1 MGKHTNRNIG
11 IAIGAIVV
19 GIGIGFLILTD
30 EQGLSQITQTSGEVN
45 VILAPPLRLASTT
58 TTTDTTVIQ
67 PDFIPISLPIGE
79 NIVEIGEIFCKIK
92 QSTLVH
98 GVNGKLLETIEST
111 GIAGSP
117 FIRLAFVT
125 GTEIEVASYNVLPKV
140 FCTQANNIP
149 IEVFIKEMQLT
160 VRGDYPN
167 VSQQILWTQGVTGS
181 RLLNFG
187 SGQGEQTLVNFYV
200 PMNQVEAK
208 LPNQDFTMLMNFEI
222 TGTIVVQYSGFMFEY
237 IIPIYRADM
246 ETLDQIDIRKAPTVT
261 PTALDSDGDKILD
274 SADDCI
280 NQPETFNGFQDAD
293 GCPDIPQCPSGEI
306 VISDETTGFF
316 LRCEPTNPNP
326 PETCESIDSIDC
338 SKQECEDAGGTF
350 VQLPLTSI
358 LVSSQGTYCK
368 FTNDPMAVVCPDGTL
383 VTSVDR
389 CPALVPVTTEEFL
402 SGMIRMVGSTIYK
415 DLSQDTFVVQEGIF
429 FSSIGQIQPL
439 IVTAV
444 IAGQEREIE
453 RIEVDVY
460 YIFPNTA
467 DAFATTLVDSDLNF
481 RPLITIAKSEQRIG
495 TPFIGTAGDIGET
508 GSQQIPFGTGTGIGN
523 GFLLSSKAFLARDIQ
538 ALGTQVNP
546 VTGDPL
552 IGEGNSAEVTFQVDI
567 TGDFTFS
574 REGQSADFI
583 INNAFVTFSDVTIN
597 NLKGLLKDTPCLGGQ
612 VPTRDVD
619 GQQIGCT
626 TPPEG
631 DRDADGVSD
640 VADQCPDEFGT
651 VSNSGCP
658 APDAKPS
665 PDTDGDGI
673 PDNVDPDIDGDGIP
687 NEIDPDIDGDGI
699 PNEDEKPACKEVVV
713 VGIEVICVKGTIIIE
728 GNNGEVCSLS
738 EPENCPALPIDF
750 NTLLILGGVAFII
763 IGVTVAVLRR
773 RQ

>member
-11 IAIGAIVV
+11 IVVIAIVF
-19 GIGIGFLILTD
+19 GGTIGFLVLSG
-30 EQGLSQITQTSGEVN
+30 EQGITPTTGEVN
-45 VILAPPLRLASTT
+45 VVLAPPLRLAPTT
-58 TTTDTTVIQ
+58 TTADPTVIQ

-79 NIVEIGEIFCKIK
+79 QVVEVGEIFCKIK

-98 GVNGKLLETIEST
+98 GVDARLLETIEST

-140 FCTQANNIP
+140 FCTQQNNIP

-160 VRGDYPN
+160 VRADYPN
-167 VSQQILWTQGVTGS
+167 VNQQIVWTQGVTGS

-187 SGQGEQTLVNFYV
+187 TGQGEQTLVNFYV

-246 ETLDQIDIRKAPTVT
+246 ETFDQIDIRKAPTVT

-274 SADDCI
+274 SADTCPT
-280 NQPETFNGFQDAD
+280 QPETFNGFQDAD

-306 VISDETTGFF
+306 VISDQTTGFF

-338 SKQECEDAGGTF
+338 SKLECENAGGTF

-402 SGMIRMVGSTIYK
+402 SGQIRMVGSTIYQ
-415 DLSQDTFVVQEGIF
+415 DLSQDTFVIQEGIF

-439 IVTAV
+439 TVTAV

-453 RIEVDVY
+453 RIEVEVY

-481 RPLITIAKSEQRIG
+481 RPTVRITLTEQRIG

-508 GSQQIPFGTGTGIGN
+508 GKQQIPFGTGTGIGN

-538 ALGTQVNP
+538 ALGTAV
-546 VTGDPL
+546 DPITADVL
-552 IGEGNSAEVTFQVDI
+552 IGEGNSAEVTFIVDV

-574 REGQSADFI
+574 RKGQTGDFI
-583 INNAFVTFSDVTIN
+583 INDAFVTFSDVTIN
-597 NLKGLLKDTPCLGGQ
+597 NLKGLLKPTPCLGGQ
-612 VPTRDVD
+612 VPTFDVD
-619 GQQIGCT
+619 GQQVGCT
-626 TPPEG
+626 TAPQG

-640 VADQCPDEFGT
+640 VADQCPDVFGT
-651 VSNSGCP
+651 VSNNGCP
-658 APDAKPS
+658 APDTKPS

-687 NEIDPDIDGDGI
+687 NETDPDIDGDGI
-699 PNEDEKPACKEVVV
+699 PNEDEKPPCEGALTVIGTEL
-713 VGIEVICVKGTIIIE
+713 ICVKGTIVIG
-728 GNNGEVCSLS
+728 GNNGEVCTLL
-738 EPENCPALPIDF
+738 EPQNCPTPTLPIDF
-750 NTLLILGGVAFII
+750 NTLLIVGGIAFVI

-773 RQ
+773 R

>member
-11 IAIGAIVV
+11 IAVIAIVF
-19 GIGIGFLILTD
+19 GGTIGFLIISG
-30 EQGLSQITQTSGEVN
+30 EQGITSTTGEVN
-45 VILAPPLRLASTT
+45 VVLAPPLRLAPTT
-58 TTTDTTVIQ
+58 TTTTADPTVIQ

-79 NIVEIGEIFCKIK
+79 NVVEVGEISCKIK

-98 GVNGKLLETIEST
+98 GVDGRLLETIEST

-187 SGQGEQTLVNFYV
+187 TGQGEQTLVNFYV

-222 TGTIVVQYSGFMFEY
+222 TGTIAVQYSGFMFEY

-246 ETLDQIDIRKAPTVT
+246 ETFDQIDIRKATAVVT
-261 PTALDSDGDKILD
+261 PPLDSDGDKILD
-274 SADDCI
+274 SADLCPTE
-280 NQPETFNGFQDAD
+280 PETFNGFDDAD
-293 GCPDIPQCPSGEI
+293 GCPDEVPP
-306 VISDETTGFF
+306 T
-316 LRCEPTNPNP
+316 EPPIDPNP
-326 PETCESIDSIDC
+326 PETCESVNNIDC
-338 SKQECEDAGGTF
+338 SKLECESAGGTF

-402 SGMIRMVGSTIYK
+402 SGQIRLVGSTIYQ
-415 DLSQDTFVVQEGIF
+415 DLSQDTFVIQEGIF

-439 IVTAV
+439 TVTAV

-481 RPLITIAKSEQRIG
+481 RPTVRITLSEQRIG

-508 GSQQIPFGTGTGIGN
+508 GKQQIPFGTGTGIGN

-538 ALGTQVNP
+538 ALGTAV
-546 VTGDPL
+546 DPITADVL
-552 IGEGNSAEVTFQVDI
+552 IGEGNSAEVKFIVDI

-574 REGQSADFI
+574 RKGQTGDFI
-583 INNAFVTFSDVTIN
+583 INDAFVRFSDVTIN
-597 NLKGLLKDTPCLGGQ
+597 NLKGLLKPTPCFGGQ
-612 VPTRDVD
+612 VPTFDVD
-619 GQQIGCT
+619 GQQVACK
-626 TPPEG
+626 TPPQG

-640 VADQCPDEFGT
+640 SADQCPDVFGT
-651 VSNSGCP
+651 VTNLGCP

-699 PNEDEKPACKEVVV
+699 PNEDEKPPCEGGLTVI
-713 VGIEVICVKGTIIIE
+713 GEELICVKGTIVIG

-738 EPENCPALPIDF
+738 QPENCPALPIDF
-750 NTLLILGGVAFII
+750 NTLLIIGGIGFVI

-773 RQ
+773 R